1 MTKEVTLSIRGRQTY
16 LDQEPDIIEL
26 VTEGTLTRQENCW
39 ELCYEE
45 TALTGLEGVTTTFQ
59 VYPDKVALTRTGKL
73 HSEMVFQVG
82 VSHDS
87 LYQMEFGTLMI
98 TVCASKMEVDL
109 TEDGGIIDL
118 IYGIEIEQST
128 AGVIDYH
135 LEIFPR
141 A

>member
-1 MTKEVTLSIRGRQTY
+1 
-16 LDQEPDIIEL
+16 
-26 VTEGTLTRQENCW
+26 
-39 ELCYEE
+39 
-45 TALTGLEGVTTTFQ
+45 
-59 VYPDKVALTRTGKL
+59 
-73 HSEMVFQVG
+73 
-82 VSHDS
+82 
-87 LYQMEFGTLMI
+87 MI